1 MSSIGNLP
9 PPFPNA
15 AQSLSKVAG
24 DAQLRARIEQSAEN
38 APIKTSFPTEPAQAP
53 SSDTGSAGTQS
64 QGNGNPAQNGL
75 DVTV

>member
-24 DAQLRARIEQSAEN
+24 DAQLRARIERSAEQ
-38 APIKTSFPTEPAQAP
+38 APIKTSFPSEESKPGVEINGGDQAGGGN
-53 SSDTGSAGTQS
+53 GSAAKS
-64 QGNGNPAQNGL
+64 AVDL
-75 DVTV
+75 TV